1 MIAFDPFAQATKPF
15 PLACGIGR
23 KKHDDMCTGLRNILD
38 MRLGQRT
45 DQGGKLQVAFKQ
57 LNLVQGK

>member
-1 MIAFDPFAQATKPF
+1 
-15 PLACGIGR
+15 
-23 KKHDDMCTGLRNILD
+23 MCTGLRNILD